1 MSALSSVS
9 KSRRPI
15 IINEIR
21 KYCDTH
27 NIHNK
32 SDLSTHEKSKGKR
45 IDVLLIEQDTAE
57 LFIQYPKSAIRNK
70 VACYLIPKK
79 NRADTLASD
88 VEDPVVEEQ
97 EEPHEMIEPTPLSN
111 SNEPLT
117 LEIIPAAPE
126 LPNQEDENM
135 LSCNPPVSHEEFPA
149 ATDDA
154 EKKTLKKKLKKMYH
168 KIDKLTCIVQRL
180 DNAQRVVLE
189 ETPANRTPLQII
201 SAILMIIMLIFCT
214 I

>member
-32 SDLSTHEKSKGKR
+32 SDLSTHEKSKEKR

-111 SNEPLT
+111 LNEPLT

-135 LSCNPPVSHEEFPA
+135 LSCNPPVSHEEFI
-149 ATDDA
+149 ATDGA
-154 EKKTLKKKLKKMYH
+154 ENKALEKKLKRMYH

-180 DNAQRVVLE
+180 DNAHRVVSE
-189 ETPANRTPLQII
+189 ETPDNRIPQQII
-201 SAILMIIMLIFCT
+201 SAMLIIIMLIFCT